1 MSSLFQEWRSQVGAV
16 LSLQWLCCWRVQR
29 LMKFCAVRGC
39 SKFPSE
45 PNGKT
50 FPRSSVLLKFA
61 RTGSLLRLRG
71 LLCDCVRRF
80 LEGDSGGLSAGVFE
94 GIPGDVI
101 SIAAIHPGGE
111 PAS

>member
-1 MSSLFQEWRSQVGAV
+1 
-16 LSLQWLCCWRVQR
+16 
-29 LMKFCAVRGC
+29 
-39 SKFPSE
+39 
-45 PNGKT
+45 
-50 FPRSSVLLKFA
+50 
-61 RTGSLLRLRG
+61 LLRLRG

-80 LEGDSGGLSAGVFE
+80 SEGDSGGLSAGVFE